1 VTDRAAPG
9 WRLVLDPATRRT
21 DGGRTLIGGAPLR
34 ILRLS
39 ERGRRWLDRV
49 AAGDALPDDGGSVA
63 LTRRLVDGGL
73 AHPVPPAGA
82 GPSPADVAVVIPV
95 NGDAEGLARTVAG
108 LGPVARLVVVD
119 DGSPDAAAVRRAAG
133 AGSGSGSGTTV
144 LRHDVNL
151 GPAAARETGWRA
163 TSEPFVA
170 FVDADV
176 ETPPGWLD
184 ALLPH
189 LADPAV
195 GLVAPRVRSAGA
207 GVPRWLAAY
216 ESVRSSLDRGPVPG
230 PVRPGS
236 RVPYVPTAAVVARRA
251 ALEAV
256 GGFDQGMRVG
266 EDVDLVWRL
275 HGAGW
280 RVRYEPAAV
289 VRHPA
294 RPGLRAWARQR
305 FTYGT
310 SAAALAERHG
320 SAVAPLGGLSG
331 WSALAWGAVVAGHP
345 VVGAAVGAGT
355 TAALV
360 PKLAVLDDPRR
371 EAIRIAG
378 AGHLW
383 AGRRVADALVRSWWP
398 LTALLAVAHR
408 RSRPAIA
415 AALTIPALLD
425 WREERPALDP
435 LRYLALRIADDLA
448 YGAGVWVGAARARSI
463 AALLP
468 SFSGP
473 LPPPTAVQ

>member
-1 VTDRAAPG
+1 VTDPPVPA

-39 ERGRRWLDRV
+39 ERGRRWLDDV
-49 AAGDALPDDGGSVA
+49 SAGEPLPAGDGSAALA
-63 LTRRLVDGGL
+63 RRLVDGGL

-82 GPSPADVAVVIPV
+82 GPAPEDVAVVIPV
-95 NGDAEGLARTVAG
+95 LGDPEGLARTIAG
-108 LGPVARLVVVD
+108 LGSVARVVVVD
-119 DGSPDAAAVRRAAG
+119 DGSPDPDAVRRAAG
-133 AGSGSGSGTTV
+133 AAATV
-144 LRHDVNL
+144 LRHDGNL

-176 ETPPGWLD
+176 ETPEAWLD

-207 GVPRWLAAY
+207 GAPGWLAAY
-216 ESVRSSLDRGPVPG
+216 ESVRSSLDRGPLPG

-236 RVPYVPTAAVVARRA
+236 RVPYVPTATVVARRA
-251 ALEAV
+251 ALDAV
-256 GGFDQGMRVG
+256 GGFDSSMRVG

-275 HGAGW
+275 HDAGW

-294 RPGLRAWARQR
+294 RPDLRAWLRQR

-310 SAAALAERHG
+310 SAAALADRHG
-320 SAVAPLGGLSG
+320 TAVAPLSGLSG
-331 WSALAWGAVVAGHP
+331 WSALAWGTVVAGHP
-345 VVGAAVGAGT
+345 VVGATVGAGT

-360 PKLAVLDDPRR
+360 PKLDVLDEPGR
-371 EAIRIAG
+371 EAVRIAG
-378 AGHLW
+378 SGHLW

-398 LTALLAVAHR
+398 LTAVLAVAHR
-408 RSRPAIA
+408 RSRPALL
-415 AALTIPALLD
+415 AALTVPALLD
-425 WREERPALDP
+425 WREERPELDP
-435 LRYLALRIADDLA
+435 VRYLALRIADDLA
-448 YGAGVWVGAARARSI
+448 YGAGVWTGAARARSL
-463 AALLP
+463 AALRP
-468 SFSGP
+468 AFSGP
-473 LPPPTAVQ
+473 LPPPEPAATVDP